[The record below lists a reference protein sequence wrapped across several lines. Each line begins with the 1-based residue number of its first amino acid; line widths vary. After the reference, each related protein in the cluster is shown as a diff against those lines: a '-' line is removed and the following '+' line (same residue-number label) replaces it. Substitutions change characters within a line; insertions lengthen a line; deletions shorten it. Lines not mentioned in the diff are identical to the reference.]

1 MKNTYNLII
10 IKNRYEIGKSLV
22 HSLKAYRYGF
32 NRSIQLVIVEAEKQ
46 IIKAIH
52 AHCIV
57 QDTTDTTKN
66 KLW

>member
-1 MKNTYNLII
+1 MII
-10 IKNRYEIGKSLV
+10 IKNRYEIRERLV
-22 HSLKAYRYGF
+22 HVCAHSLKAYRYGF

-46 IIKAIH
+46 IIKAID